1 MSETF
6 ITCSSCG
13 KKIQVTEAITHQL
26 EDKLRKE
33 FDHEG
38 KKKEKEFENIL
49 KAKEKELEERLLQ
62 EKVKLDKQAK
72 KRAEEAFSID
82 IKDLKEQLDA
92 KSKLVEEAHKQEL
105 ALRKRARELEER
117 EKSLKLEVQRTLDKE
132 REKTWQDAQ
141 SALQEQHQ
149 LKDAEKDQ
157 QLAEMRRQIEEL
169 KRKAEQGSQQAQ
181 GEVLEL
187 ELEEILRSNFRSDE
201 IEAVA
206 KGIKGGDILQKV
218 HTKSGHYCGT
228 ILWEAKRTKAW
239 SNGWIQKL
247 KVDQRAIKADLSV
260 LVSTVLPEDVRRIGD
275 IDGVWVTDFASAVG
289 IGMALRE
296 ILIKVTSA
304 RSALSGKTSKM
315 EVIYNYLTGSE
326 FRQRVEA
333 ILEPFITMKD
343 DLDMERRAMEKAWAK
358 REKKIQRVVQSIA
371 GMHGDLQGIVGTALP
386 QIKFLELPGSSSPIL
401 DDEQNKDPT
410 PE

>member
-1 MSETF
+1 M
-6 ITCSSCG
+6 
-13 KKIQVTEAITHQL
+13 
-26 EDKLRKE
+26 
-33 FDHEG
+33 
-38 KKKEKEFENIL
+38 
-49 KAKEKELEERLLQ
+49 
-62 EKVKLDKQAK
+62 
-72 KRAEEAFSID
+72 
-82 IKDLKEQLDA
+82 KDA
-92 KSKLVEEAHKQEL
+92 
-105 ALRKRARELEER
+105 
-117 EKSLKLEVQRTLDKE
+117 E
-132 REKTWQDAQ
+132 REKTIND
-141 SALQEQHQ
+141 L
-149 LKDAEKDQ
+149 
-157 QLAEMRRQIEEL
+157 RRQIDTL
-169 KRKAEQGSQQAQ
+169 KQRAEQGSVQVQ
-181 GEVLEL
+181 GEVMEEALEQL
-187 ELEEILRSNFRSDE
+187 LQSTFVTDLITP
-201 IEAVA
+201 VA
-206 KGIKGGDILQKV
+206 KGVRGADVLQLV
-218 HTKSGHYCGT
+218 RCSRGQDCGT

-239 SNGWIQKL
+239 SDGWIQKL

-260 LVSTVLPEDVRRIGD
+260 LVSTVLPKDVRRIGD

-386 QIKFLELPGSSSPIL
+386 QIKFLELSGSSSPIL